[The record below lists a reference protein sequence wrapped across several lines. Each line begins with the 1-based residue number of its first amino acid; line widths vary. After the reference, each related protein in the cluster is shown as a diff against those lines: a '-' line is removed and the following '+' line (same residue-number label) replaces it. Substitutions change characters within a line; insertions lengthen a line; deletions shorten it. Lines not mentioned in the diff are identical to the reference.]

1 MLPQWNEHRTPL
13 LELTHTRELWDVCD
27 LARRMSSIK
36 KRSTEGKKEREK
48 KSEQSWFVIK
58 INDAIL
64 FKWIGERRNE
74 NSAREQFQQ
83 GDNFTFFFVCFCLNR
98 RIIRRGVPW
107 KKLLLVQ
114 GLVSLVLG
122 YDTGPIRP
130 NVQIHAERLRQ
141 AREQRLRRV
150 LLDAQATLQ
159 RAVTENTE
167 TDLYSS
173 LTSSTIVLQEQYDFD
188 RRSYPG
194 AFTWRYWHGP
204 WTST

>member
-1 MLPQWNEHRTPL
+1 M
-13 LELTHTRELWDVCD
+13 
-27 LARRMSSIK
+27 
-36 KRSTEGKKEREK
+36 
-48 KSEQSWFVIK
+48 
-58 INDAIL
+58 
-64 FKWIGERRNE
+64 
-74 NSAREQFQQ
+74 
-83 GDNFTFFFVCFCLNR
+83 
-98 RIIRRGVPW
+98 
-107 KKLLLVQ
+107 Q

-173 LTSSTIVLQEQYDFD
+173 LTSSTIVLREQYDFD

-194 AFTWRYWHGP
+194 AFT
-204 WTST
+204 